1 MEDGKGPFLG
11 GRGGDKRSYVGQG
24 SRNSLIRMEHF
35 SSDWKNGKGS
45 NLSGERVLPAEEWQ
59 EQKETGRRPV
69 WQEGRELSKGCF
81 GIWLRSEQG
90 QAM

>member
-11 GRGGDKRSYVGQG
+11 GRGGDKRSYVGQA

-45 NLSGERVLPAEEWQ
+45 NLSGRKGTPSRGVARAKGDR
-59 EQKETGRRPV
+59 KETSVAG
-69 WQEGRELSKGCF
+69 G
-81 GIWLRSEQG
+81 QG
-90 QAM
+90 AQQRVFWDMAKK

>member
-24 SRNSLIRMEHF
+24 SRNSLTRMEHF

-45 NLSGERVLPAEEWQ
+45 NLSGERVLPAEGVARAKGGRKEASVAGGQ
-59 EQKETGRRPV
+59 GAQQKVFWDVT
-69 WQEGRELSKGCF
+69 KK
-81 GIWLRSEQG
+81 
-90 QAM
+90 